1 MFGLISGIKLLGI
14 FGKFKDFIKDNWKL
28 IAIVLLVAGTY
39 IYHKRSVSNAFTSGQ
54 EAGILIEN
62 KRINDLTK
70 IQNEKNRKT
79 EDNLSKVIIEL
90 EEQNKVLENK
100 RTSKETIF
108 KDKIITK
115 IKENIIYSQCIVE
128 PSIIEERNNIRKLGP
143 TTNE

>member
-1 MFGLISGIKLLGI
+1 MFGIISGIKLLGI
-14 FGKFKDFIKDNWKL
+14 FGKLKGFIKDNWKI
-28 IAIVLLVAGTY
+28 IAIVLFIAGTY
-39 IYHKRSVSNAFTSGQ
+39 IYHKRSISNAFRSGQ

-90 EEQNKVLENK
+90 EEKNRVIENK
-100 RTSKETIF
+100 RISKETVF
-108 KDKIITK
+108 KDKIVTK
-115 IKENIIYSQCIVE
+115 IKENVIYSQCIVE

-143 TTNE
+143 ENE